1 MGSKGERQAGLAL
14 ERGRWTGNPDSG
26 WGEKR
31 GRRKRKEGGE
41 GRRKAEARGGR
52 RRRGEEEGE
61 EGEDLEERER
71 EFSLQSKTSQG

>member
-41 GRRKAEARGGR
+41 DSMTEYMRKFIGKKGKEKMKYYNIILKFK
-52 RRRGEEEGE
+52 EI
-61 EGEDLEERER
+61 L
-71 EFSLQSKTSQG
+71 LKINV